1 MPDQSTADGR
11 VPDQAA
17 ANGRVLDQAAADGR
31 VLDQAAA
38 DGRVLDGTAANG
50 RVLDGT
56 AADGRVLDQAAAD
69 GRVPGRA
76 GSSNRDPARRTTGG
90 AADAVILDGL
100 AVLIIG
106 GGMIGCALA
115 HRLVLAGASVRVCEA
130 GGLAS
135 ATTAHGEGNVL
146 VSDKGPGPELELA
159 RLSRGL
165 WPETLVRIGERLP
178 DEVAAAE
185 WEPKGGIVVATTEA
199 GATALDEFA
208 RGQRAAGVRCEELD
222 ADRLATAEP
231 ALTRDVTASVYYP
244 DDAQVQPVGAAAALI
259 GSAVAAGA
267 IVETRCAVTGP
278 ILEGGRLIGVRTTKG
293 TRYADVVI
301 NAAGPWSGP
310 VSELLGAPI
319 AVKPRRGDVLIT
331 APMPPT
337 VFHKVYDADYVGAV
351 GSSDAALQSSAVVES
366 TRGGPLLIGS
376 SRRQCG
382 FDDRLRPDSLA
393 AIARKALRLYP
404 VLADVA
410 VMRAYGGFRPYVD
423 DHLPVIGPD
432 PRLPGLWHATGHEG
446 AGIGLSVGTAHLLT
460 AALANLP
467 TAVDITAFAV
477 DRPAVLAPLE
487 STKKYVSL

>member
-1 MPDQSTADGR
+1 MT
-11 VPDQAA
+11 
-17 ANGRVLDQAAADGR
+17 LD
-31 VLDQAAA
+31 
-38 DGRVLDGTAANG
+38 
-50 RVLDGT
+50 
-56 AADGRVLDQAAAD
+56 
-69 GRVPGRA
+69 
-76 GSSNRDPARRTTGG
+76 SSG
-90 AADAVILDGL
+90 AASL
-100 AVLIIG
+100 AGTGVLIIG

-115 HRLVLAGASVRVCEA
+115 DRLTLAGASVRVCEA

-135 ATTAHGEGNVL
+135 GTTAHGEGNIL

-159 RLSRGL
+159 RFSRGL
-165 WPETLVRIGERLP
+165 WPGILARLAERLP
-178 DEVAAAE
+178 AEAAAVE
-185 WEPKGGIVVATTEA
+185 WEPKGGIVVATTDA
-199 GATALDEFA
+199 GAAALDEFA
-208 RGQRAAGVRCEELD
+208 RGQRAAGVHCEDLD
-222 ADRLATAEP
+222 ADQLATAEP
-231 ALTRDVTASVYYP
+231 ALTRDVTLGVYYP

-267 IVETRCAVTGP
+267 TVETRCAVTGP
-278 ILEGGRLIGVRTTKG
+278 IVSGGRLIGVRTTRG
-293 TRYADVVI
+293 ARYADVVI
-301 NAAGPWSGP
+301 NAAGPWSGR

-351 GSSDAALQSSAVVES
+351 GSSDSALQSSAVVES
-366 TRGGPLLIGS
+366 TRGGPLLLGS

-410 VMRAYGGFRPYVD
+410 IMRAYGGFRPYVD

-446 AGIGLSVGTAHLLT
+446 AGIGLSVGTAQLLT
-460 AALANLP
+460 SALAGR
-467 TAVDITAFAV
+467 ADEVDIAAFAV
-477 DRPAVLAPLE
+477 DRPAVIV
-487 STKKYVSL
+487 SRRTKPSGEHVSL